1 MSQLRT
7 MLTAALGKRTKYQR
21 EDVAQ
26 LILFASSGTLE
37 EYPNPVSSSEDGQ
50 IVTSVFSSVPTSETI
65 EGRPLADRQQSES
78 NEDGKEE
85 SLLEIGRR
93 LVTEAKGGEEA
104 ALREVMLD
112 SVDTGV
118 ENIILE
124 GGPRFADP
132 HGVNTGG
139 QLSTIDQSILLA
151 LCLDVSNSNAADQLT
166 YEEMMA
172 YIERILQ
179 QANNWMI
186 HSTALLERSWIE
198 FEKRK
203 TADRAMLQIQA
214 LIDQHS
220 TKLTYTQAS
229 YKAVEE
235 SAPMQ
240 ERMLCLYQI
249 VYPSVCE
256 LKRDLA
262 TKYLRCQVFMSALN
276 YFKEL
281 EMWDEVVT
289 CYQLMDRPTR
299 AEMVVRE
306 QLKHGESP
314 YMLTSLAD
322 LTGKEDLYERAWT
335 VSRRRFA
342 RAKRT
347 LGKICYDRGQFKE
360 CSDHL
365 AEALSVQ
372 PLVHTA
378 WYLKG
383 IACMRIN
390 AWELAI
396 EAFVRCVQ
404 LESEV
409 GEAWAN
415 LGAIHMKMRNWLKAE
430 HALQEATKHKHEDF
444 RILENLLGVSL
455 ALSKWKEAVRYMSWL
470 VDLRFKQ
477 QHKMGENAKN
487 VSPLHLRELAHVA
500 KVAAVT
506 ARMAVDDSYDPNTP
520 IAENG
525 NKSEE
530 HDRVSTLPE
539 LAKQVQALLEKIT
552 STLKSEPEVW
562 DVYAGFNEILGRYKD
577 VMDTRMRQFRAASS
591 EVNWMKDEAKIKIV
605 LDAASALLDSVN
617 FKESSSSDFYQ
628 VKSLLQTTARRMES
642 LEGMDM
648 YHVQRLNAMVTQL
661 DELGQSKA

>member
-1 MSQLRT
+1 MKSKEIANLRT
-7 MLTAALGKRTKYQR
+7 TLTAALGKRTKYQR

-26 LILFASSGTLE
+26 LFLFASSATQE
-37 EYPNPVSSSEDGQ
+37 EHPNPVDSNHNNESSDGQ
-50 IVTSVFSSVPTSETI
+50 LLITSRAPNNNEPYVVQPNEQDSE
-65 EGRPLADRQQSES
+65 EKGSR
-78 NEDGKEE
+78 
-85 SLLEIGRR
+85 LLEVGRR
-93 LVTEAKGGEEA
+93 VVAEAAGGEEA

-112 SVDTGV
+112 SVETGV

-124 GGPRFADP
+124 GGPKFKNSTEVDS
-132 HGVNTGG
+132 GG
-139 QLSTIDQSILLA
+139 QLSTLDQSILLA
-151 LCLDVSNSNAADQLT
+151 LCLDVSNNNAADQLT

-172 YIERILQ
+172 YIERVLQ

-186 HSTALLERSWIE
+186 HSTCLLERSWIE
-198 FEKRK
+198 FERRK

-229 YKAVEE
+229 YNAIED
-235 SAPMQ
+235 SAPVQ
-240 ERMLCLYQI
+240 ERLLCIYQI
-249 VYPSVCE
+249 VYPSIFE

-262 TKYLRCQVFMSALN
+262 LKYLRCQVFMSALN

-289 CYQLMDRPTR
+289 CYQLLDKPTR

-306 QLKHGESP
+306 QLKNGESP

-322 LTGKEDLYERAWT
+322 LTGKEEFYERAWI

-347 LGKICYDRGQFKE
+347 LGKICFDRGQFQE

-383 IACMRIN
+383 LACMRMN
-390 AWELAI
+390 AWELGI

-415 LGAIHMKMRNWLKAE
+415 LGAIHMKTKNWKKAE
-430 HALQEATKHKHEDF
+430 HALEEAIKHKREDF
-444 RILENLLGVSL
+444 RIMENLLGVTL
-455 ALSKWKEAVRYMSWL
+455 ALGKWKESVRYMSWL

-477 QHKMGENAKN
+477 QQKLSTSNN
-487 VSPLHLRELAHVA
+487 VSPLHLRELAHVV
-500 KVAAVT
+500 KVAAVST
-506 ARMAVDDSYDPNTP
+506 RLAVDPNFDVSKQ
-520 IAENG
+520 ADDCER
-525 NKSEE
+525 SEE
-530 HDRVSTLPE
+530 KDRISSLPE
-539 LAKQVQALLEKIT
+539 LATQVQALLEKIT
-552 STLKSEPEVW
+552 STLKSEVEVW
-562 DVYAGFNEILGRYKD
+562 DIYAAFNQILGRYKD
-577 VMDTRMRQFRAASS
+577 VIDVRLRQFRAAISS
-591 EVNWMKDEAKIKIV
+591 ETWMKEKDKIKVV
-605 LDAASALLDSVN
+605 LDSAN
-617 FKESSSSDFYQ
+617 
-628 VKSLLQTTARRMES
+628 S
-642 LEGMDM
+642 LERSLYFKVNNHQYYFILFIYERIMN
-648 YHVQRLNAMVTQL
+648 LIL
-661 DELGQSKA
+661 E